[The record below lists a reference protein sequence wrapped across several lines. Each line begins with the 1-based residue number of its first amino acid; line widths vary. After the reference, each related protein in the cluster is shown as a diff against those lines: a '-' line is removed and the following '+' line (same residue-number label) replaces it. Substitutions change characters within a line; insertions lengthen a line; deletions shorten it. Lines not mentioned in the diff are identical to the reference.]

1 MGVPAPVFAPANG
14 LQHRAARGRGTGNLR
29 QSAEVIM
36 ARGHGDKYSRKREQ
50 AIAALLNC
58 PSITS
63 AAKSIGVS
71 ERTLRMWMKKPQ
83 FAADYRRARV
93 AIVEHSFAQVQLLTG
108 VVPTALKEVLKKGT
122 PGERLRAISMI
133 IGIAVKA
140 VDTADTQARLEAME
154 RGFADLVRERNA
166 HDKIRPAPA
175 HDETRAD
182 VRAAED
188 EPDADVEPD
197 EASA

>member
-1 MGVPAPVFAPANG
+1 
-14 LQHRAARGRGTGNLR
+14 
-29 QSAEVIM
+29 M

-58 PSITS
+58 PSIAS

-83 FAADYRRARV
+83 FAAAYRRARV
-93 AIVEHSFAQVQLLTG
+93 DIVEHSVAQVQLLTG
-108 VVPTALKEVLKKGT
+108 VVPTALKEVLRKGT
-122 PGERLRAISMI
+122 PGERLRAISLIMDFALK
-133 IGIAVKA
+133 G

-154 RGFADLVRERNA
+154 RGFADLARERNA
-166 HDKIRPAPA
+166 HGKIRRSPA
-175 HDETRAD
+175 HGEARAED
-182 VRAAED
+182 RAGED